1 MEIRVSATRMQL
13 LATRKRLEMA
23 ERGHKLLKDK
33 LDELMKHFL
42 ELINAEHKLREEVEA
57 ALLLALPA
65 FLEARATMSREAME
79 GALLVSRA
87 QSK

>member
-13 LATRKRLEMA
+13 LATRKRLVMA

-42 ELINAEHKLREEVEA
+42 ELVRAERELRGEI
-57 ALLLALPA
+57 
-65 FLEARATMSREAME
+65 
-79 GALLVSRA
+79 
-87 QSK
+87 